1 VVKDGPET
9 EEGKRVFRSDDP
21 RSGAF
26 GAPIHAMQD
35 DGDVRTPVMR
45 AQENGREDLGELEK
59 RAAALD
65 VRE

>member
-1 VVKDGPET
+1 M
-9 EEGKRVFRSDDP
+9 FRSDDP

-45 AQENGREDLGELEK
+45 AQENGREDLSELEK
-59 RAAALD
+59 RAAAVD